1 MMKSPFIL
9 LAVALTSPTWAESF
23 RPPAVPLVTHD
34 PYFSIYSEA
43 DQAYAKWPSH
53 WTGHTQALGGMIRVD
68 GVTHRFLGDLPE
80 AKPVEQKSV
89 TVHPTRTVYEFT
101 TDGVALTVTFLSP
114 LLPHDLEIFARPI
127 TYVTTEVKSLDGKEH
142 AVSVYLDASAET
154 AVHEPKQKVTWTKV
168 NVPGLNVASFASEEQ
183 AVLKRRGDDVRIDW
197 GRFLLANDSTGSLA
211 MNSDKLCRGEFAN
224 TGKLPAANDT
234 EMPRAA
240 NDRWPVLAC
249 VKDFAKVGATTQN
262 TTFLLAYDDG
272 AGAIEWMHKPL
283 LSWWKRNGVT
293 MEQLL
298 EKAWGE
304 RATLAKTCADYD
316 AALEKEQIAIGGEK
330 YSQIASLAFRQ
341 AWAAH
346 KLVASPTGEPWFF
359 SKENF
364 SNGCIAT
371 VDVTYPSAPIMLLFQ
386 PELLKGLCTPIC
398 EYALGGKWPYQYA
411 PHDLGTY
418 PQANGQVYGMGD
430 KDTDGGRMPVEEC
443 GNMMICLAGI
453 AKAEGKLDY
462 VKRYWPLLERW
473 AAYLETVGFDP
484 NNQLCTDDFAGH
496 LAHNANLSLKTIVAL
511 GSFGQLCEQLGK
523 KEEGAKWSTLAKQMA
538 ADWQKAAQDGDHYRL
553 AFDQAGS
560 WSMKYNMVWDRILG
574 LGLFP
579 AIVAETEMK
588 HYRKVQQKF
597 GLPLDSRKTY
607 TKSDWLVWTATLTG
621 KRDDFEAL
629 INPLWDSLNQT
640 TNRPPMTDWYETT
653 NAKQVG
659 FQARSVVGGVYI
671 PFLYNE
677 SLWTRFRTGKA
688 VP

>member
-1 MMKSPFIL
+1 MIKSPIIL
-9 LAVALTSPTWAESF
+9 LSLAGAGILSAETL

-34 PYFSIYSEA
+34 PYFSIWSEA
-43 DQAYAKWPSH
+43 DTAYSKWPSH
-53 WTGHTQALGGMIRVD
+53 WTGSTQALGGMIRVD
-68 GVTHRFLGDLPE
+68 GVAQRFLGQMPE
-80 AKPVEQKSV
+80 AEPVEQKSV

-101 TDGVALTVTFLSP
+101 SGGVGLMVTFLSP
-114 LLPHDLEIFARPI
+114 LLPHDLETFARPV
-127 TYVTTEVKSLDGKEH
+127 TYVTTTVKSLDGKAHE
-142 AVSVYLDASAET
+142 VSVYFDASAET
-154 AVHEPKQKVTWTKV
+154 AVDKAEQKVTWAKV
-168 NVPGLNVASFASEEQ
+168 DVPGLKVAAFASEEQ
-183 AVLKRRGDDVRIDW
+183 AVLKKAGDNLRIDW
-197 GRFLLANDSTGSLA
+197 GRFLLAGPESASVS
-211 MNSDKLCRGEFAN
+211 MNGDKICRGEFAKS
-224 TGKLPAANDT
+224 GKISTADDT
-234 EMPRAA
+234 AMPRAA
-240 NDRWPVLAC
+240 KDRWPLLAC
-249 VKDFAKVGATTQN
+249 VQDLGKVDATAKSA
-262 TTFLLAYDDG
+262 TFLLAYDDG
-272 AGAIEWMHKPL
+272 PGGIEWMHKPL
-283 LSWWKRNGVT
+283 LSWWKRSGLT
-293 MEQLL
+293 IEKLL
-298 EKAWGE
+298 AQSWSE
-304 RATLAKTCADYD
+304 RETLAEKCATYD

-341 AWAAH
+341 AWSAH
-346 KLVASPTGEPWFF
+346 KLVASPAGEPWFF

-398 EYALGGKWPYQYA
+398 EYALGGKWPYNYA

-418 PQANGQVYGMGD
+418 PKANGQVYGMGE

-443 GNMMICLAGI
+443 GNMMVCLAAI
-453 AKAEGKLDY
+453 TYAEGKLDY
-462 VKRYWPLLERW
+462 AKRYWPLLERW

-511 GSFGQLCEQLGK
+511 GSFGALCEKAGK
-523 KEEGAKWSTLAKQMA
+523 AEEAKKWSTLAKQMA
-538 ADWQKAAQDGDHYRL
+538 VDWQRAAQDGDHYRL
-553 AFDQAGS
+553 AFDQVGS

-574 LGLFP
+574 LNLFP
-579 AIVAETEMK
+579 ASVATTEMA

-629 INPLWDSLNQT
+629 VNPLWDSLNVSAS
-640 TNRPPMTDWYETT
+640 RSPMTDWYETKD
-653 NAKQVG
+653 AKMVG

-671 PFLYNE
+671 PFLYDAK
-677 SLWTRFRTGKA
+677 LWERFRTGKV